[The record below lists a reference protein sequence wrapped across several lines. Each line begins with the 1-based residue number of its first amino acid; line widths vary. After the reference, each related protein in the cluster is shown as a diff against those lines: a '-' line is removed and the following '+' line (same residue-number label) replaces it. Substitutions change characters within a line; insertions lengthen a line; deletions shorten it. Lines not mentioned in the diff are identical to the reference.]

1 MISDRGYKP
10 LIWFSV
16 LCSLLCLLISADYVM
31 QMYGF
36 FFKFYRNDLTRLN
49 RVYVNSISTFHT
61 SNVSLGRLWSKN
73 DTNL

>member
-16 LCSLLCLLISADYVM
+16 LCSLLCLLISADYVI
-31 QMYGF
+31 QMYGVF
-36 FFKFYRNDLTRLN
+36 LFYRNDLTRLN
-49 RVYVNSISTFHT
+49 TVYVNNISTFHT

-73 DTNL
+73 YTNL